1 MAWTTPRD
9 WTDGELVTEALLDTH
24 VRDNLLALTTWTS
37 YTPTWTATGGTPT
50 IGNGTLSGE
59 YIEAGELCHVRIRMV
74 MGSTTSISGT
84 SDWSFS
90 LPFASVGAAAGS
102 VIIYDATSAL
112 QAGIATVQ
120 VGASAA
126 FLIAA
131 GASGIVGATAPMTW
145 ATSDYLAISL
155 TYKVA

>member
-24 VRDNLLALTTWTS
+24 LRDNLLALTTWTS
-37 YTPTWTATGGTPT
+37 YTPTWAATGGTPT
-50 IGNGTLSGE
+50 IGNGTLEGE

-84 SDWSFS
+84 SLWNFA

-102 VIIYDATSAL
+102 VLIYDATASL
-112 QAGIATVQ
+112 HVGVATVQ
-120 VGASAA
+120 TSNSVTFPVVQGSGLVGAS
-126 FLIAA
+126 I
-131 GASGIVGATAPMTW
+131 PMTW

>member
-24 VRDNLLALTTWTS
+24 VRDNLKALTEWTS
-37 YTPTWTATGGTPT
+37 YTPTWAATGGTPT
-50 IGNGTLSGE
+50 IGNGTLEGE

-84 SDWSFS
+84 SAWRFS

-102 VIIYDATSAL
+102 VVIYDATAVL
-112 QAGIATVQ
+112 QAGVATVQ
-120 VGASAA
+120 TGESVTL
-126 FLIAA
+126 LIAA
-131 GASGIVGATAPMTW
+131 GASGVVGATAPMTW
-145 ATSDYLAISL
+145 ATSDYLAVSM

>member
-24 VRDNLLALTTWTS
+24 VRDNLKALTEWTS
-37 YTPTWTATGGTPT
+37 YTPTWAASGGTPT

-59 YIEAGELCHVRIRMV
+59 YIEAGELCHVRVRMT

-84 SDWSFS
+84 TVWNFS
-90 LPFASVGAAAGS
+90 LPFASVGAAAGDVMMKDDS
-102 VIIYDATSAL
+102 GGLDVGVAA
-112 QAGIATVQ
+112 VQ
-120 VGASAA
+120 DGASVM
-126 FLIAA
+126 FLIKPTA
-131 GASGIVGATAPMTW
+131 GYVDALIPWTW
-145 ATSDYLAISL
+145 ATSDYLAVSM